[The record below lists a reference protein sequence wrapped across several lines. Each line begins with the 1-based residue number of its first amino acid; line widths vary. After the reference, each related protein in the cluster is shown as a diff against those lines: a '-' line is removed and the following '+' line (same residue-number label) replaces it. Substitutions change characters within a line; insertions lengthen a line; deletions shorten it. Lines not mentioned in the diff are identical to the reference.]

1 MMTQIDEEAF
11 ERYQEAMTALVEAM
25 RPISEQIRTAIL
37 EFMRALAKAVR
48 PAFERLVE
56 QVYIYVILLR
66 REQLYQSLSNWI
78 PDRLARFV
86 ADRCPERWLPELKVE
101 EGQPCGT

>member
-1 MMTQIDEEAF
+1 MTQINEELF
-11 ERYQEAMTALVEAM
+11 ERYQEEGMSALIEAM
-25 RPISEQIRTAIL
+25 RPKFEQIQTAVL
-37 EFMRALAKAVR
+37 KFMRALTEAVR

-56 QVYIYVILLR
+56 QIHIYVVLLR
-66 REQLYQSLSNWI
+66 REQLYRSLPYWV

-86 ADRCPERWLPELKVE
+86 ADRCPERWLPELRVE